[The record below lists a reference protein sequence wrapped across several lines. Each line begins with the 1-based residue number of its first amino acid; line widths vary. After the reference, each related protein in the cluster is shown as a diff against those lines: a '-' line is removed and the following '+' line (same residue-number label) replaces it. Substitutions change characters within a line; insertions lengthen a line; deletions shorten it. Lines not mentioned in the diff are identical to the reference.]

1 MDRFAGKKIQDFLS
15 FANAPE
21 YDAIGARE
29 INNRKKEKE
38 YAMFTE
44 AKVAGAG
51 MEGLGKT
58 KAAQFNALGNIEAA
72 KLGAEAKAHAAA
84 ASADATT
91 SNAMMGMFGSI
102 AGAGISALPP
112 LGGFGGYSGTGP
124 SAPEPGKPI
133 YSSGEPWNGPI
144 FGEPGSMHKI

>member
-1 MDRFAGKKIQDFLS
+1 MDRFAGTKIQDFLS

-72 KLGAEAKAHAAA
+72 KLGAEAKEHAAA
-84 ASADATT
+84 ASADATR

-102 AGAGISALPP
+102 AGAGIGAIGKNNTFEYGKTKMGA
-112 LGGFGGYSGTGP
+112 GGGEVGGYGTLGP
-124 SAPEPGKPI
+124 NYGK
-133 YSSGEPWNGPI
+133 YQ
-144 FGEPGSMHKI
+144 K